1 MSGMRLALTR
11 RMEPNRIDQQLDALR
26 AAGVSEF
33 ELLRRLRLL
42 SAVELLALLREI
54 KPSMTS
60 HAIHKRIERGRLR
73 AEQIHGVWWIDPAS
87 AAEWLDWLRKNRS

>member
-1 MSGMRLALTR
+1 MAWVLYWLIGMDTAKLHLH
-11 RMEPNRIDQQLDALR
+11 LDALR
-26 AAGVSEF
+26 TEGITDF
-33 ELLRRLRLL
+33 DILQQLHLL
-42 SAVELLALLREI
+42 SSVELLAQLREI

-87 AAEWLDWLRKNRS
+87 AAEWLDWLHRNHS